1 MRMNIYNNGIYQQ
14 DIESAWK
21 LGNFNKLEGSRILMK
36 AKKSIFNDLVDWF
49 GTDFSV
55 LSEEKDWYTVSLCCS
70 EDAMFLWAM
79 QYNTN
84 VEIIEPISLREKI
97 GERAR
102 EMAEKYGK

>member
-1 MRMNIYNNGIYQQ
+1 MKCVKGLEKGINLPKHMAEHMY
-14 DIESAWK
+14 
-21 LGNFNKLEGSRILMK
+21 LFGGEGSRILMK

-55 LSEEKDWYTVSLCCS
+55 LSEEKDWYKISVSCS
-70 EDAMFLWAM
+70 EEAMFLWAM

-84 VEIIEPISLREKI
+84 VEILEPINLREKI

>member
-1 MRMNIYNNGIYQQ
+1 
-14 DIESAWK
+14 
-21 LGNFNKLEGSRILMK
+21 MK

-55 LSEEKDWYTVSLCCS
+55 LSEEKDGYTVSLCCS

>member
-1 MRMNIYNNGIYQQ
+1 MIWWTGLEQIFLYCPKKRMGIQYRCAVVKMQ
-14 DIESAWK
+14 
-21 LGNFNKLEGSRILMK
+21 
-36 AKKSIFNDLVDWF
+36 
-49 GTDFSV
+49 
-55 LSEEKDWYTVSLCCS
+55 C
-70 EDAMFLWAM
+70 FLWAM

>member
-1 MRMNIYNNGIYQQ
+1 MKCVKGLEKGINLPKHMAEHMY
-14 DIESAWK
+14 
-21 LGNFNKLEGSRILMK
+21 LFGGEGSRILMK

-55 LSEEKDWYTVSLCCS
+55 LSEEKDWYTVSVCCS
-70 EDAMFLWAM
+70 EAAMFLWAI

-84 VEIIEPISLREKI
+84 VEILEPINLREKI